1 MNLIDGGSADVYTL
15 TQACRISHLYHCGCK
30 QGAVAAV
37 LLVKLLWQNLLIAK
51 VLGVI
56 AGHIPGAASYTYTM

>member
-1 MNLIDGGSADVYTL
+1 MSTHSHRPAESATF
-15 TQACRISHLYHCGCK
+15 II
-30 QGAVAAV
+30 AAANREPLLRQEL